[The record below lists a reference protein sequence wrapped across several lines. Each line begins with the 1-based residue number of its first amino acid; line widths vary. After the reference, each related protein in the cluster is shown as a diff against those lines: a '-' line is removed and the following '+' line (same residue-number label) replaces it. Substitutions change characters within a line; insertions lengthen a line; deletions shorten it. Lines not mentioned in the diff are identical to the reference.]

1 MFATCHPCMLG
12 TAVKLD
18 TGAIVTAPPPIVD
31 DVDGDG
37 DAAGAAGTAAA
48 VVGARFD
55 EPRCLGLGLVVGARF
70 DEPRCLA
77 AFCPTQAGPGQEL
90 QVEVIDARSGL
101 ALPDPSSSP
110 LSSMGDAAARPSAL
124 CSHRLLV
131 AFKTALIRALRL
143 DDDGDGYSIRIA
155 DDVDAVCIAASV
167 SDAGAVSPGAA
178 SGGGA
183 VVVVS
188 AAFVRDML
196 VGGLTYRDCK
206 AAVALVLPAP
216 APAAAPGAPQS
227 LLVAREV
234 FAAAVARAPAGD
246 LDMTALQSLL
256 TTAPAAAASMP
267 LSAYARAKAALLS
280 DPRHGFTAWVR
291 KNTLL
296 DHCH

>member
-1 MFATCHPCMLG
+1 MLG

-18 TGAIVTAPPPIVD
+18 TGTIVTAPPPIVD
-31 DVDGDG
+31 DVDG

-55 EPRCLGLGLVVGARF
+55 EPRCL
-70 DEPRCLA
+70 A
-77 AFCPTQAGPGQEL
+77 AFYPIQAWPAQEL

-101 ALPDPSSSP
+101 ALPDPSSST
-110 LSSMGDAAARPSAL
+110 GDAAARPSAL
-124 CSHRLLV
+124 CSHRLLD
-131 AFKTALIRALRL
+131 AFKTALARALRL
-143 DDDGDGYSIRIA
+143 DDDGRGYIIRMADSI
-155 DDVDAVCIAASV
+155 DAVCVAASA
-167 SDAGAVSPGAA
+167 SDADAASPGAA
-178 SGGGA
+178 RGGGA
-183 VVVVS
+183 VAVS
-188 AAFVRDML
+188 PAFVRDVL

-206 AAVALVLPAP
+206 AAVALVPP

-256 TTAPAAAASMP
+256 TTAPATSASMP

-296 DHCH
+296 DLCHY